1 MSGQHTPGPWVATQ
15 EFANRWRIT
24 APAAE
29 GMVPESLAIV
39 THTVLEAGSHGEN
52 TEANARL
59 IAAAPDLLEALIECL
74 ECEFAVT
81 EKSVVAKARAVIERA
96 TKGESGNEY
105 TKGGGLSYEGASRT
119 DVRGHQA
126 TEETG
131 NDRPAAPINKCSKC
145 NGTGKATT

>member
-1 MSGQHTPGPWVATQ
+1 MSGQHTDRVPDYIVCNIALHHSNSEIRAIASELAVRRAEQGDLLALARRYASECAECGGRGEFTAHREDPGGH
-15 EFANRWRIT
+15 R
-24 APAAE
+24 
-29 GMVPESLAIV
+29 
-39 THTVLEAGSHGEN
+39 VLECW
-52 TEANARL
+52 
-59 IAAAPDLLEALIECL
+59 EC
-74 ECEFAVT
+74 ADI
-81 EKSVVAKARAVIERA
+81 RAVIERA

-145 NGTGKATT
+145 NGTGKATP